1 METIEDLNFT
11 RPIYNFLRKKGINTI
26 EDLKNID
33 YKLIT
38 IEKDIYNAVTS
49 RLHSK
54 NILYTFEIP
63 FYEVLIKRLQNG
75 EPIEIEE
82 NTISGHTKT
91 ALRKLN
97 IKYID
102 ELAYLDMESLNKLK
116 NNELGEVLCLL
127 KIFNI
132 KLSDSYDN
140 RLIYL
145 NQEIEELILSD
156 RTIFELKAVGC
167 TTLSDYIH
175 KDKNSVLPY
184 LSKSTIEEIEGKI
197 NEFSLNDTI
206 PLEIKVK
213 ILEKEIIEL
222 NDINDK
228 KKKELEKLTFLINE
242 KERLLDEIKNR
253 EKEIKILIKTQ
264 KD

>member
-1 METIEDLNFT
+1 MKTIEDLNFT

-26 EDLKNID
+26 EDLRNID
-33 YKLIT
+33 YKLI
-38 IEKDIYNAVTS
+38 INEKDIYNAVTS
-49 RLHSK
+49 RLHSES
-54 NILYTFEIP
+54 ILYAFEIP
-63 FYEVLIKRLQNG
+63 FYEVLIKRLQSG
-75 EPIEIEE
+75 EPVKIEE
-82 NTISGHTKT
+82 TTISSHTKT
-91 ALRKLN
+91 SLHKLN

-102 ELAYLDMESLNKLK
+102 ELVYLDMESLNKLK
-116 NNELGEVLCLL
+116 NNELGEVLYLL

-156 RTIFELKAVGC
+156 RTIFELKAIGC

-184 LSKSTIEEIEGKI
+184 LSKSTIEEIEDKI
-197 NEFSLNDTI
+197 NEFNLNDTI

-222 NDINDK
+222 SNINDK
-228 KKKELEKLTFLINE
+228 KKKVLQKLRFLIKE
-242 KERLLDEIKNR
+242 KERLLDEIKNN
-253 EKEIKILIKTQ
+253 EKEIKSLIRMQ